1 MRTNNPA
8 CAVVVASLLIAIA
21 GFTAPASAAQITKRT
36 PPTNASELQ
45 TSAISKPLG
54 GLIGVATHLSS
65 GKSRLRLT
73 STASKVTIRYRNAKG
88 TKQTLVVKLK
98 NGRRSLTLPAG
109 ASSVRARAKASPGW
123 APSPWVEPSTQPP
136 AMVAV
141 PQGISYWVGP
151 DSALV
156 VERTDARVNT
166 VESNGSSGFCATG
179 LVTGNIW
186 TAKRDFA
193 DSDRIVSER
202 ALVNLDDGTLTLTS
216 PWVFSWSSATE
227 QDADLLL
234 TSLNQYAF
242 PARDLLDRCG
252 FGGRRWR

>member
-1 MRTNNPA
+1 VKTNNPA
-8 CAVVVASLLIAIA
+8 CAVVVAGLLIAIA
-21 GFTAPASAAQITKRT
+21 GFTGPASAVQITERT
-36 PPTNASELQ
+36 PPTTASESQ
-45 TSAISKPLG
+45 TSALRKPLG
-54 GLIGVATHLSS
+54 GLIVVATQLSN

-73 STASKVTIRYRNAKG
+73 STATKVTIRYRNVKG
-88 TKQTLVVKLK
+88 KKRTLVVKLK

-123 APSPWVEPSTQPP
+123 APSPWVEPTTQPP
-136 AMVAV
+136 AMVPV

-151 DSALV
+151 DFALV

-202 ALVNLDDGTLTLTS
+202 ALVNLDGDTLTLTA
-216 PWVFSWSSATE
+216 PWVSSWSSATE
-227 QDADLLL
+227 MGADLLL
-234 TSLNQYAF
+234 TSLNQYAY
-242 PARDLLDRCG
+242 PARDLLGRCG
-252 FGGRRWR
+252 FDGRRWR